1 MVPFSFYI
9 PRERTYNTL
18 VCHINNG
25 EVCSKPYV
33 KDNFENKLYFGLDLE
48 DKKDDK
54 IISVVKKITKIVS
67 MRNKR

>member
-18 VCHINNG
+18 LCHISNG
-25 EVCSKPYV
+25 EVHSRPYV

-48 DKKDDK
+48 DK
-54 IISVVKKITKIVS
+54 IVH
-67 MRNKR
+67 NKEDSKGS